1 MTKSSKLKNQ
11 HKIWSYINIKQSTY
25 ASLRQIDSY
34 SNFCRSIDL
43 YIINIINCVTCK
55 CKSMFLDL
63 SACLTVW
70 SLFFCPLTPFIWL
83 NSVAVLIR
91 TTHFIVRSLLH
102 RHLNDFYSL
111 TLGCQTQWLVCQRDQ
126 SSPLRGNCGNAG
138 YSFFFTVF
146 LTRKH
151 LYCTLLEIDVGSFYP
166 GLRSESL
173 SGFLASY

>member
-138 YSFFFTVF
+138 YSFF
-146 LTRKH
+146 
-151 LYCTLLEIDVGSFYP
+151 LLCF
-166 GLRSESL
+166 
-173 SGFLASY
+173 